1 MTVNW
6 QDVADGLFPDINESI
21 SAIKV
26 QYPDRPSGTVV
37 TRFAPSPTGFLH
49 LGSVYSSF
57 VSWKYGTQHNGVF
70 FLRIED
76 TDQKREV
83 EG

>member
-6 QDVADGLFPDINESI
+6 QDVADGLFPDIDKGI
-21 SAIKV
+21 ADIKAE
-26 QYPDRPSGTVV
+26 YPDRAPEMVV

-57 VSWKYGTQHNGVF
+57 VSWKYATQNN
-70 FLRIED
+70 
-76 TDQKREV
+76 
-83 EG
+83 